1 MAIVLELMNPQISL
15 DIKKAASGAL
25 ECAIMCVSK
34 NGSGLN
40 LTFFPS
46 AKTRLGEP
54 VEWDELQKK
63 INDGLPPKP
72 NHDNQVAI
80 FYGTREGN
88 SYGAEIRF
96 YDGTSICIE
105 DKEILGL
112 PSKG

>member
-1 MAIVLELMNPQISL
+1 MAIVLNIINPKVSL
-15 DIKKAASGAL
+15 KIED
-25 ECAIMCVSK
+25 ECGVFKQATMYISK
-34 NGSGLN
+34 NGCGLD
-40 LTFFPS
+40 LTFLPS

-80 FYGTREGN
+80 FYGTRGKN
-88 SYGAEIRF
+88 SCGAEIRF

-112 PSKG
+112 PSEG